1 MFDKKHLQSK
11 IKRMKISISD
21 IENNHNKVADI
32 NFSEIIEEF
41 NDELP
46 VNATLKVEIISDY
59 VKIKG
64 NIKATL
70 KLICDVCLKEFE
82 EKFDINVE
90 EFFTKTKLN
99 EDEANEFEIKND
111 GFIEDLNGEDEIDL
125 TDFIYQCVTIH
136 IPNKIVCD
144 INCNGDENLEKYL
157 KENSIDPRLEI
168 FKQIK
173 IKEKDN

>member
-144 INCNGDENLEKYL
+144 INCKGDENLEKYL

>member
-1 MFDKKHLQSK
+1 
-11 IKRMKISISD
+11 MKISICE
-21 IENNHNKVADI
+21 IENNLNKSSDI

-41 NDELP
+41 NDVMP
-46 VNATLKVEIISDY
+46 VSATLKVEVIGDY

-70 KLICDVCLKEFE
+70 KLVCDVCLKEFE

-99 EDEANEFEIKND
+99 EDELNEFEIKND
-111 GFIEDLNGEDEIDL
+111 GFIEDLNGKDEIDL

-144 INCNGDENLEKYL
+144 INCKGDENLEMYL

>member
-1 MFDKKHLQSK
+1 
-11 IKRMKISISD
+11 MKISISN
-21 IENNHNKVADI
+21 IENNNRVADI

-41 NDELP
+41 NDESP
-46 VNATLKVEIISDY
+46 VNATLKVEIIGDY

-70 KLICDVCLKEFE
+70 KLVCDVCLKEFE
-82 EKFDINVE
+82 EKYDINVE

-99 EDEANEFEIKND
+99 ENETNEFEIKND
-111 GFIEDLNGEDEIDL
+111 GFIEDLKGEDEIDL

-157 KENSIDPRLEI
+157 KGNSIDPRLEI